1 MPMSPSSVL
10 AITRLALPDQI
21 SRSGVTSAT
30 NRVTAPPRQLPRRRA
45 RSRLAQL
52 LGLLLHVLDAAAHV
66 ERLLGEL
73 VVPALAD
80 RLERGNRVLDR
91 HEHPGYPG
99 ELLGHE
105 HRLGQEPLDPPRP
118 LDQDLVLLGQFV
130 DAEDRDDV
138 LQFLVPL
145 EDPLYLARDIVVFL
159 PDILR
164 VQDPRR
170 RVER

>member
-10 AITRLALPDQI
+10 AITRLALPGQI

-73 VVPALAD
+73 VVPALGHRLEPGD
-80 RLERGNRVLDR
+80 RLLDR
-91 HEHPGYPG
+91 HYHP
-99 ELLGHE
+99 
-105 HRLGQEPLDPPRP
+105 R
-118 LDQDLVLLGQFV
+118 
-130 DAEDRDDV
+130 
-138 LQFLVPL
+138 
-145 EDPLYLARDIVVFL
+145 
-159 PDILR
+159 
-164 VQDPRR
+164 DPRALPSH
-170 RVER
+170 EP